1 MNGCGRGACGA
12 RSTWSPG
19 RPPWRTATSCRPY
32 AGTGRAPDPASCR
45 STIRTQLHTANRAN
59 QTLLSVIFKH
69 HLRARFLSA
78 SIYVCIWVPQ
88 YPNGLAFGTGQYRG
102 SCKAKLPIIR
112 NGQKWRTVEQLPLHS
127 MDSLA
132 RDLTIIDHAEE
143 QRNGKRRSWFL
154 KHQYSSATMVAGDIN
169 LYFIHLQVQYPIK

>member
-1 MNGCGRGACGA
+1 
-12 RSTWSPG
+12 
-19 RPPWRTATSCRPY
+19 
-32 AGTGRAPDPASCR
+32 
-45 STIRTQLHTANRAN
+45 
-59 QTLLSVIFKH
+59 
-69 HLRARFLSA
+69 
-78 SIYVCIWVPQ
+78 
-88 YPNGLAFGTGQYRG
+88 
-102 SCKAKLPIIR
+102 
-112 NGQKWRTVEQLPLHS
+112 VEQLPLHS